1 MNYTKIGGWMIFLTG
16 LAVIVWTLLF
26 SYNIFTA
33 KTAVP
38 EIFKITAE
46 KASSQKGTGAQDIQ
60 AQLETMMSE
69 QLKGILPV
77 DSIPK
82 LLNLIAWSIGAFI
95 LIFGGTQIAGL
106 GIKLIKQ

>member
-1 MNYTKIGGWMIFLTG
+1 MNYIKISGWTIFLIG
-16 LAVIVWTLLF
+16 LAVIAWTLLF

-38 EIFKITAE
+38 EMFKMAAG
-46 KASSQKGTGAQDIQ
+46 KASLQKEGVIQDIQ

-69 QLKGILPV
+69 QLKGILPA

-82 LLNLIAWSIGAFI
+82 LLNLVAWSIGAFI
-95 LIFGGTQIAGL
+95 LIFGGTQISSL
-106 GIKLIKQ
+106 GIKLMKN